1 METNQK
7 EPVVQSEEN
16 SVQTEKQE
24 TLSKADAD
32 YKRDMFRFKDEAKAL
47 REQLREIELEKQR
60 KNGDLEGVI
69 QALKDENKSLKH
81 KNATERLS
89 YAQTQLDSSIK
100 QELLSRGLKGK
111 KLDAFMKL
119 VDDNDRS
126 IVELDEG
133 FNVNREDIKS
143 LVDKNMERYGDLF
156 KKEVK
161 IVDGVPN
168 NNAPNNTSKKLD
180 ITKMSWEEAVA
191 YAKTLEK

>member
-1 METNQK
+1 MDSNQK

-16 SVQTEKQE
+16 SVPAEKKE
-24 TLSKADAD
+24 SLSKADLD
-32 YKRDMFRFKDEAKAL
+32 FKRDMFRYKDEAKAL
-47 REQLREIELEKQR
+47 RDKLHEIELEKQR
-60 KNGDLEGVI
+60 KSGDLEGVI

-89 YAQTQLDSSIK
+89 YAQTQLNSSIK
-100 QELLSRGLKGK
+100 QELLGRGLKGK

-126 IVELDEG
+126 IVELDES

-168 NNAPNNTSKKLD
+168 NNSINNTSKKAD
-180 ITKMSWEEAVA
+180 ISKMSWEEAVA
-191 YAKTLEK
+191 YAKTLKE

>member
-1 METNQK
+1 
-7 EPVVQSEEN
+7 
-16 SVQTEKQE
+16 
-24 TLSKADAD
+24 
-32 YKRDMFRFKDEAKAL
+32 MFRFKDEAKAL
-47 REQLREIELEKQR
+47 REKLREIELEKQR

-69 QALKDENKSLKH
+69 QALKDENKALKH

-168 NNAPNNTSKKLD
+168 NNTPNNTSKKID

>member
-1 METNQK
+1 MESNQN

-24 TLSKADAD
+24 SLSKADLD
-32 YKRDMFRFKDEAKAL
+32 YKRDMFRYKDEAKAL
-47 REQLREIELEKQR
+47 KEKLREIELEKQR
-60 KNGDLEGVI
+60 KSGDLEGVI
-69 QALKDENKSLKH
+69 QALKEENKSLKH

-126 IVELDEG
+126 IVELDEK
-133 FNVNREDIKS
+133 FNVSRDDIKS

-168 NNAPNNTSKKLD
+168 NNSIGSGSKKVD
-180 ITKMSWEEAVA
+180 ISKMSWEEAVA
-191 YAKTLEK
+191 YAKTLKE

>member
-1 METNQK
+1 MSVNEN

-16 SVQTEKQE
+16 SVPTEKKE
-24 TLSKADAD
+24 SLNKADAD
-32 YKRDMFRFKDEAKAL
+32 YKRDMFRYKDEAKSL
-47 REQLREIELEKQR
+47 KEKLKEIELEKQR

-69 QALKDENKSLKH
+69 QALKDENKTLKH
-81 KNATERLS
+81 KNATERLT
-89 YAQTQLDSSIK
+89 YAETQLNSSIR
-100 QELLSRGLKGK
+100 QELLGRGLKGK

-126 IVELDEG
+126 IVELDEK
-133 FNVNREDIKS
+133 FNVSKDDIKS

-168 NNAPNNTSKKLD
+168 NNSVNSNSKAPNLKD
-180 ITKMSWEEAVA
+180 MSWDEAVA
-191 YAKTLEK
+191 YAKTLKE

>member
-1 METNQK
+1 MSTNQN
-7 EPVVQSEEN
+7 EPVVQPDVN
-16 SVQTEKQE
+16 SVPTETNE

-32 YKRDMFRFKDEAKAL
+32 YKRDMFRYKDEAKAL
-47 REQLREIELEKQR
+47 KEQLKEIEPEKQR

-81 KNATERLS
+81 KTATERLS

-100 QELLSRGLKGK
+100 QELVERGLKGK

-126 IVELDEG
+126 IVELDEK

-168 NNAPNNTSKKLD
+168 NNAVNTSSKKVNIND
-180 ITKMSWEEAVA
+180 MSWEEAVA
-191 YAKTLEK
+191 YAKTLKE